1 MHNDLR
7 RIATIDRVEVSYDAS
22 GSNTWRRKPNPGMLL
37 DAAAAED
44 LDLTASFM
52 IGDRAVDMEA
62 GRRAGCTTVFINRGY
77 TNDPI
82 PSSFDHAASS
92 VLDAVLWCI
101 GRTNAN
107 RNA

>member
-1 MHNDLR
+1 
-7 RIATIDRVEVSYDAS
+7 
-22 GSNTWRRKPNPGMLL
+22 MLL
-37 DAAAAED
+37 DAASVLGID
-44 LDLTASFM
+44 TTTSFM

-82 PSSFDHAASS
+82 PSSFDYEASS
-92 VLDAVLWCI
+92 VLDAVLWCV
-101 GRTNAN
+101 GRTNAS